1 MKALNFLLDIMD
13 AISFTILSTLDDERI
28 PPKLIKEIVEI
39 LRKVSDACEKKEK
52 KQIIVLFL
60 ELMKISQELF
70 NLLPLDEREVV
81 EENLDRSQ
89 RQLERVLNA
98 ALKNDVTWST
108 INCFARGL
116 LEELLGGYK

>member
-1 MKALNFLLDIMD
+1 MD

-28 PPKLIKEIVEI
+28 PPRLMKEIVEI